1 MRKKGRPLL
10 ETGSNYCLC
19 DFNWTWPLR
28 LCLLKAPTQYKPAL
42 LISIL
47 ALLLLLILNST
58 GTCACYVEGC
68 IWTVLRKAQQQQ
80 VELESHSCAPVSLSS
95 APLITLHKDF
105 QSLSCFTFA
114 KETKIGLGYLLFK
127 NLETSSQM
135 LSETSNLK
143 TSMLIALN
151 IWTQRY
157 LFLENLILWSF
168 PSKSLLLD
176 DFNIKFQRGAHY
188 PAHPP
193 STITSA
199 PASGLIF
206 GDFLSKVFTL

>member
-1 MRKKGRPLL
+1 MRKKEGPLL

-19 DFNWTWPLR
+19 DFNWTWQLW
-28 LCLLKAPTQYKPAL
+28 LCLLKAPTLYKPAL

-80 VELESHSCAPVSLSS
+80 VELESHSFAPVSLSS

-114 KETKIGLGYLLFK
+114 NGRKIGLGYLLFE
-127 NLETSSQM
+127 NLETPSQK
-135 LSETSNLK
+135 LSYFRDLFWDRDSHSNN
-143 TSMLIALN
+143 S
-151 IWTQRY
+151 
-157 LFLENLILWSF
+157 ILWPF